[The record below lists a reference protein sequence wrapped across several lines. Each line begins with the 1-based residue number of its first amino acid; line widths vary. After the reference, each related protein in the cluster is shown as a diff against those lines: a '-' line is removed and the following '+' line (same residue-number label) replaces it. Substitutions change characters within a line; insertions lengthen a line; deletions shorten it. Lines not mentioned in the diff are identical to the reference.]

1 MGALREDGIRR
12 SSTYLQ
18 VGIEDVA
25 LDFIHSVCSIG
36 DSAQMESLEYHL
48 VLSESPCDGESSS
61 SEDGQLGKALL
72 LCEEL
77 WPGRLL
83 GALLTVP
90 GTPVRDAKSQQNA
103 HSDREP

>member
-1 MGALREDGIRR
+1 MAFRS

-25 LDFIHSVCSIG
+25 LDFVHSVCSIG
-36 DSAQMESLEYHL
+36 DSAQMEPLEYHL
-48 VLSESPCDGESSS
+48 ILSESPCDGESSS
-61 SEDGQLGKALL
+61 HEDGQLGKALV

-83 GALLTVP
+83 GALLTAP
-90 GTPVRDAKSQQNA
+90 GAPVRDAKSQQNA